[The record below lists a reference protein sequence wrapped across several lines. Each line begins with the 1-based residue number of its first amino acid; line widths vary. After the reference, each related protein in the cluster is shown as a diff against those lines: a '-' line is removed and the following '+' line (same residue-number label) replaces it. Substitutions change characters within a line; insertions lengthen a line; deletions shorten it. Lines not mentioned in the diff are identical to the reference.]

1 MADAREVVAQATQAF
16 NDHNQEG
23 FRALYST
30 DAVMEAP
37 DARLEG
43 AEAIVGYAS
52 SWLNAFP
59 DSKVTIHNEVVSG
72 DYVVHE
78 FTFEGTH
85 TEPLASPQ
93 GEIAPTGKRLSGR
106 GAEVFRVEKGK
117 IVEDR
122 LYFDQVQVMT
132 QLGLMPEATAV

>member
-16 NDHNQEG
+16 NDHDQEG
-23 FRALYST
+23 FRALYSS

-37 DARLEG
+37 DVRLEG

-52 SWLNAFP
+52 SWLDAFP
-59 DSKVTIHNEVVSG
+59 DSKITIHNEVVSG
-72 DYVVHE
+72 DYVAHE

-85 TEPLASPQ
+85 TQPLASPQ
-93 GEIAPTGKRLSGR
+93 GDIPATGKRLSGR
-106 GAEVFRVEKGK
+106 GAEVFRVENGK

-122 LYFDQVQVMT
+122 LYFDQVQIMT
-132 QLGLMPEATAV
+132 QLGLMPETSTV